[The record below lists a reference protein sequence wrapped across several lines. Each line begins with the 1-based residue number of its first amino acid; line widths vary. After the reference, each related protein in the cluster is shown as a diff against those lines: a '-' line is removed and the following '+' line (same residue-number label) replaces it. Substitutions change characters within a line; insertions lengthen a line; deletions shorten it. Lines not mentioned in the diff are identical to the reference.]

1 MPIARLG
8 EPNMASTNH
17 IPDAALRDLHHVHT
31 EDTRIECAWNY
42 VAVGTGHPD
51 GIAIWRRFAA
61 ALERY

>member
-1 MPIARLG
+1 
-8 EPNMASTNH
+8 MASTNH